1 MHLTDFVVAC
11 VLSAA
16 KEILSVSSVAKKV
29 QEWAF
34 YAEEELD
41 IWDQLKVQLQL
52 SYFNAVSFIDWEGS

>member
-41 IWDQLKVQLQL
+41 I
-52 SYFNAVSFIDWEGS
+52 

>member
-34 YAEEELD
+34 YAEEELGN
-41 IWDQLKVQLQL
+41 ICSLNRKEV
-52 SYFNAVSFIDWEGS
+52 V